1 MPSLPAKCC
10 TRVLTCPVAL
20 RDILPDHH
28 PNITKLIL
36 NVKANPMPLDHP
48 PVNPWIGNLTKPSY
62 TPYRCVSSHAPSPSE
77 PYLVRRGGGGRA
89 TIPFWHPLITTAYK
103 TNNAAP
109 SYHPDVQ
116 RNFSSASLARPTEG

>member
-1 MPSLPAKCC
+1 M
-10 TRVLTCPVAL
+10 RVLTRSRCPVAL

-48 PVNPWIGNLTKPSY
+48 PVNPWIGNLTRPSY
-62 TPYRCVSSHAPSPSE
+62 TPYRCVSSLRARVVFRALS
-77 PYLVRRGGGGRA
+77 VRCGGGGRA

-116 RNFSSASLARPTEG
+116 RNFSSASLERPADG